1 MSSTE
6 RAYDPINGPPAAA
19 GEPSP
24 SLPSPP
30 QHLPSDLL
38 LEIVARSDA
47 TTVIRCT
54 ATSKPLR
61 SAILDPA
68 FRRRYLALR
77 CSASGGGFDPGLLLG
92 VSYQPEQC
100 GGIVA
105 VTSPRVRLDAATLTA
120 DSDWLPEASRDG
132 LLLLRRHVRE
142 KRLINGRVY
151 LTSPLVLRVCDT
163 STGCV
168 AASLPQATALKY
180 YTGHVVRAKDYATAL
195 LPDRERGGG
204 FEVVAM
210 DMHLQVQTFSSQS
223 GDWGAARAVHPA
235 PARPWV
241 FGQRDAPCGAAVVGR
256 TVHWL
261 CFRRAELAAAA
272 AASSLGDMVI
282 LAVHADTAR
291 AAEMELPRGCRLS
304 GTGGGVDPYGYEKH
318 RALLLHAAGGG
329 TRLGMVAAEA
339 DAVTVW
345 TLDSAGSGDGE
356 GARWSQ
362 RAVIGRQAIAGQL
375 GTAGWDVLM
384 KLEGIGERSGT
395 VLLSTRRFGGLARL
409 SLLTGEVVEIRRG
422 WAASGRRQWSPCV
435 HETNLGSLLQR
446 MKRF

>member
-6 RAYDPINGPPAAA
+6 RADDPINGPPA

-24 SLPSPP
+24 SRH

-38 LEIVARSDA
+38 LEIAARSDA
-47 TTVIRCT
+47 TTVIRC
-54 ATSKPLR
+54 AAASKPLR

-68 FRRRYLALR
+68 FRRRLLALR
-77 CSASGGGFDPGLLLG
+77 SAAASGGCDFDPGLLLG
-92 VSYQPEQC
+92 VSYQLDLDQ
-100 GGIVA
+100 GGGGAVA
-105 VTSPRVRLDAATLTA
+105 VTSPRVRFDADTLAA

-132 LLLLRRHVRE
+132 LLLLRRDVQE
-142 KRLINGRVY
+142 TKVINGRVY

-163 STGCV
+163 STGRV

-180 YTGHVVRAKDYATAL
+180 YIGHVVRAKDYATAL

-210 DMHLQVQTFSSQS
+210 DMHLQVQTFSSES
-223 GDWGAARAVHPA
+223 GEWGAARAVHPA

-241 FGQRDAPCGAAVVGR
+241 FGQSGATVVGR

-261 CFRRAELAAAA
+261 CFRRAEADAAAA
-272 AASSLGDMVI
+272 ARSLGDMVI

-291 AAEMELPRGCRLS
+291 AAEMELPRGCDLS
-304 GTGGGVDPYGYEKH
+304 GAGGGGAADPYGYEKH

-345 TLDSAGSGDGE
+345 ALDSAGE
-356 GARWSQ
+356 GSQWSR
-362 RAVIGRQAIAGQL
+362 RAVVGRQAIAGQL
-375 GTAGWDVLM
+375 GTAGWEVVGQI

-409 SLLTGEVVEIRRG
+409 SLVTGEVVEIRRG
-422 WAASGRRQWSPCV
+422 WAAGGRRWSPCV
-435 HETNLGSLLQR
+435 HETDLGSLLQR
-446 MKRF
+446 MKRL